1 MTGDAWQPAAVLG
14 VACAMKYTAWPAL
27 AVITVMVAVRDG
39 ARAAVRFAAVTLGTA
54 IALAAALAPAALPS
68 PAAILENTVAYPL
81 GLTAARSP
89 AQSPLPGHILA
100 ATFGPAGH
108 AAAIILL
115 AMAGLALAVSLVVA
129 PPDTP
134 VKAARR
140 IALGLTALFMLSP
153 ATRFGYFI
161 YPLALY
167 GWAALSAP
175 GRPVTWRRDAPS
187 VPPQPRAPAAETE
200 ELVH

>member
-1 MTGDAWQPAAVLG
+1 M
-14 VACAMKYTAWPAL
+14 
-27 AVITVMVAVRDG
+27 
-39 ARAAVRFAAVTLGTA
+39 
-54 IALAAALAPAALPS
+54 
-68 PAAILENTVAYPL
+68 
-81 GLTAARSP
+81 
-89 AQSPLPGHILA
+89 
-100 ATFGPAGH
+100 
-108 AAAIILL
+108 
-115 AMAGLALAVSLVVA
+115 

-134 VKAARR
+134 AKAARR

-175 GRPVTWRRDAPS
+175 GRPVTWRPDAFPK
-187 VPPQPRAPAAETE
+187 PRQPCPPAAVSE